1 MSTRAGDSGY
11 LAASPL
17 AGGFGDAGYDCGA
30 EVLLQSALGMLGCH
44 KQKDGCLQY
53 LFVFKLQ
60 SLLFT
65 LKWEKVHS
73 CTILITI
80 TFNLWDVKV
89 MYNY

>member
-1 MSTRAGDSGY
+1 MTTRAGDGY

-30 EVLLQSALGMLGCH
+30 RVLLRSALGMLGCH

-53 LFVFKLQ
+53 PLVFKLQ

-65 LKWEKVHS
+65 LKWETVHNS
-73 CTILITI
+73 TILT
-80 TFNLWDVKV
+80 TFYFLG
-89 MYNY
+89 M